1 MISFLQRVLGLAT
14 VATLSALSG
23 EANAGQVGTEPIN
36 TPSLSFPGDT
46 VSSPK
51 RGQGCK
57 GIVQSLSTPPVFV
70 AEAQLPVADKAQP
83 PSSQPPDDSA
93 AAAILQRRGQ
103 RLIDGLEAW
112 DQKRKSLPPAPGD

>member
-23 EANAGQVGTEPIN
+23 EANAGQVGKEPIN
-36 TPSLSFPGDT
+36 TPSLTFPGDK

-51 RGQGCK
+51 RGPGCQ

-70 AEAQLPVADKAQP
+70 AEAQPPVADQAQP
-83 PSSQPPDDSA
+83 PSSQPSLGSDD
-93 AAAILQRRGQ
+93 ILFLRRQ
-103 RLIDGLEAW
+103 MQAVQEGLDAW
-112 DQKRKSLPPAPGD
+112 DDERRNLPPVPGS